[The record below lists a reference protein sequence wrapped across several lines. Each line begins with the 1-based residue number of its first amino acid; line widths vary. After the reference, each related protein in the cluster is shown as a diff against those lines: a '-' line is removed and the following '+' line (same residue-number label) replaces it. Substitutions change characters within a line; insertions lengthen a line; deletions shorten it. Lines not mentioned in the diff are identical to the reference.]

1 MAILIAGVMAMLEA
15 LANHFVASS
24 IYFTQL
30 ADGEWAMTGQVLPSA
45 KGNMVAGAWADI
57 ILYGSQTL
65 AQIMQVMVSPS
76 IQ

>member
-1 MAILIAGVMAMLEA
+1 MAILLAGVMAMLES
-15 LANHFVASS
+15 LANHFVAGS

-30 ADGEWAMTGQVLPSA
+30 ADGEWVMTGQVLPSA

-65 AQIMQVMVSPS
+65 AQIMQVMVAPS